1 MIVNVPQ
8 AVFEFVSVSVMMS
21 NVVLRRLALPLK
33 VGKGR
38 WSIFESVFESR

>member
-21 NVVLRRLALPLK
+21 NVVLRRLALPLV
-33 VGKGR
+33 VGGR
-38 WSIFESVFESR
+38 GGGVFESL